1 MKNYEAMFVYGDSFV
16 RCDNLE
22 DEEVWVAEEK
32 KFVAKPNTY
41 HVNREKSWPR
51 LLSQKLDTK
60 VINKG
65 VAGAGPMEIAMC
77 AVKDFKY
84 HNENTLILVGLTSPY
99 RLPMPT
105 PDYRAI
111 FYSDLKVVEHYAR
124 RFRLFDHDTL
134 LKYMVMF
141 YKLFDLIQQGTKA
154 DIYFI
159 NLWYDYEERFYND
172 IIGLGQHLTWNA
184 VINNKPTNSLSSYI
198 VANYD
203 KIFGEEIQFVDGAC
217 TKLYLPCGHF
227 NELMCE
233 VVADEVYDSLQKS
246 QR

>member
-22 DEEVWVAEEK
+22 DEEKWAKEK
-32 KFVAKPNTY
+32 KRFVQKPNTY

-184 VINNKPTNSLSSYI
+184 VINNEPTNSLSSYI

-227 NELMCE
+227 NELMCK
-233 VVADEVYDSLQKS
+233 VVADEVYDELQKS